1 MIEGGGAARCM
12 SHKDSSMLLA
22 VLAMAFK
29 ITSLTQSFV
38 LVVVDSLF
46 LWDLWGGILRF
57 LSLQICLSFVHR
69 SFLFLVAVAFGLF
82 IVAHPVVSEPQKTN
96 NG

>member
-1 MIEGGGAARCM
+1 
-12 SHKDSSMLLA
+12 
-22 VLAMAFK
+22 
-29 ITSLTQSFV
+29 
-38 LVVVDSLF
+38 
-46 LWDLWGGILRF
+46 
-57 LSLQICLSFVHR
+57 LSFVHR